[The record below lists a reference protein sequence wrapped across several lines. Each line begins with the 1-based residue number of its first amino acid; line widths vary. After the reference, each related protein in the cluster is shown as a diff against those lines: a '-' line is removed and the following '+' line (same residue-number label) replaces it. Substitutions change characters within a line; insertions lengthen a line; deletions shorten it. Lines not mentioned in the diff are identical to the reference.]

1 MQIECDNCERMINV
15 PENHK
20 GPKISCPYC
29 GDVNRIPEQVGEVE
43 GPAESAAPSEAG
55 EPAPADLPSKRET
68 EKTICVLRP
77 AMGRAHPFQFALMIV
92 LGLGGIVLAIMSRA
106 DERLADWWLWPGLVL
121 TAAAIIWW
129 CGWWCATHLW
139 LKLTVSNKRTIRQEG
154 IIQRHTTEVLHDHV
168 RSVDIQQSL
177 TQRIFNVGTVG
188 IDSAG
193 QDDVEIVMRNIPR
206 PYEVKKIID
215 QYRKM

>member
-1 MQIECDNCERMINV
+1 MQIECDNCERLINV
-15 PENHK
+15 PADHDK
-20 GPKISCPYC
+20 PKIACPYC
-29 GDVNRIPEQVGEVE
+29 GDVNRIPENVNEVADADA
-43 GPAESAAPSEAG
+43 PAERDSGGEEAPVNLPPKTEA
-55 EPAPADLPSKRET
+55 ER
-68 EKTICVLRP
+68 TICVLRP
-77 AMGRAHPFQFALMIV
+77 AMGRAHPFQFGLMIV

-106 DERLADWWLWPGLVL
+106 GESVPPWALWPGLMLLAVS
-121 TAAAIIWW
+121 IIWW
-129 CGWWCATHLW
+129 IGWWCATRLW